1 MDLGR
6 RLNRGANITF
16 INPWIKYYLF
26 FFSFLFWIISLVIV
40 AIGVYA
46 KIQKATDAVRD
57 TFVIDPAIIM
67 IVVGAVM
74 FLITFCGC
82 IGALRENIVLL
93 QVFSVSL
100 TILFLVQLAV
110 GVLGFIYSDMAEDT
124 VSKFMKKAIVHYR
137 NDIDL
142 QNLIDYIQREFQ
154 CCGWTSYKDWS
165 KNMYFNCTPNNPSP
179 ERCGVPYSCC
189 ILIPGES
196 VINTMCGFG
205 KQSLDQL
212 EASKFLHPAGCAD
225 KAAIWIESHLLLVGG
240 IVLGLALPQIGG
252 IVLSR
257 MLIGQIKEEI
267 KSI

>member
-1 MDLGR
+1 MDIGR
-6 RLNRGANITF
+6 RLNRGENITF

-40 AIGVYA
+40 AVGIYA

-67 IVVGAVM
+67 IVVGAIM

-82 IGALRENIVLL
+82 IGALRENIALL
-93 QVFSVSL
+93 QVFSMSL
-100 TILFLVQLAV
+100 MVLFLVQLAV
-110 GVLGFIYSDMAEDT
+110 GVLGFVYSDKAEDT
-124 VSKFMKKAIVHYR
+124 VSKFIKKAIVHYR
-137 NDIDL
+137 DDIDL
-142 QNLIDYIQREFQ
+142 QNLIDYIQGEFQ
-154 CCGWTSYKDWS
+154 CCGWTNYKDWS
-165 KNMYFNCTPNNPSP
+165 KNMYFNCTPDNPSP

-189 ILIPGES
+189 TLVPGES

-212 EASKFLHPAGCAD
+212 EASKFLHPVGCAD

-240 IVLGLALPQIGG
+240 VVLGMALPQIGG